1 MLAPRAAGLLLV
13 GAATAAAAAPRGRVV
28 RVERGTAAA
37 VPRLCA
43 MAAIRD
49 QNLCFGRPREGERV
63 AIIDLSEKRV
73 RGEFVI
79 ESVEDSAEL
88 AQLRMCVDTG
98 VQTVKGSY
106 RGGAEG
112 GEHVVGLRGARLD
125 PRTARVLSD
134 VAPPSGRA
142 EESVEVA
149 IDADGNGRADL
160 ILTEYGCDATGAP
173 ASGTGARCFDTYLEQ
188 RGVMRRVQRDILRAC
203 P

>member
-1 MLAPRAAGLLLV
+1 M
-13 GAATAAAAAPRGRVV
+13 
-28 RVERGTAAA
+28 E
-37 VPRLCA
+37 
-43 MAAIRD
+43 AIRD
-49 QNLCFGRPREGERV
+49 QNLCFGRPRAGERI
-63 AIIDLSEKRV
+63 AIIDLSEQRV

-88 AQLRMCVDTG
+88 AQIRMCVDTG

-106 RGGAEG
+106 VGGAEG
-112 GEHVVGLRGARLD
+112 GEQVVGLRGARLD

-134 VAPPSGRA
+134 VTPPSGRA

-149 IDADGNGRADL
+149 IDTDGNGRADL
-160 ILTEYGCDATGAP
+160 ILTQYACDATGAP
-173 ASGTGARCFDTYLEQ
+173 TNGAGARCFDTYLEQ